1 VIYEINIGLIL
12 FMFIYVGIKECLSAV
27 RGKTEPL
34 SKETKEWMAAVQAK
48 EEKE

>member
-1 VIYEINIGLIL
+1 VIYEINVGLIL
-12 FMFIYVGIKECLSAV
+12 LMLIFIGIKECFNAV

-34 SKETKEWMAAVQAK
+34 SKETREWMATVPDK